1 MLKKKLI
8 QLYSH
13 EKITFCCVT
22 PLFFLL
28 KDVDYTCMASKTAW
42 YACEYIMNK
51 DNAMSNCTN

>member
-22 PLFFLL
+22 PLFFL
-28 KDVDYTCMASKTAW
+28 KDVNYTCMASKIVIIALFKQNGF
-42 YACEYIMNK
+42 AGLQIFI
-51 DNAMSNCTN
+51 

>member
-1 MLKKKLI
+1 MKKSLFAA
-8 QLYSH
+8 LL
-13 EKITFCCVT
+13 

-51 DNAMSNCTN
+51 ENAMSNCTN